1 LVVGRKGVAITR
13 RGAFVLAVVAAALAA
28 VATVHA
34 GDGKE
39 QIRFNA
45 ADQAAARAVVIRRA
59 DLGSGWAG
67 GPAKPDLS
75 AGPSCPD
82 YQPKVS
88 DLVLTGAARTTFQR
102 SGFEFDSQ
110 SGVLKTRRMVA
121 LDWRR
126 SVLAP
131 GVVPCL
137 RRTIGSGLGPNAKV
151 VSFKKL
157 PFPKLATYNALFRDG
172 DLRDGDHR
180 PSSALFPATRCGF
193 LGSDRCFRPR
203 DRRAYCP
210 RVLASRRGNPTRPL
224 FVSPSWLDSVSRLS
238 PAPACCSRLAAGRRR
253 SRPRSGVRPRSN
265 SPARVKRW
273 QRRCSVEIPARPRA
287 KPRLFACESRV
298 RLRPARSRSRLLR
311 PRGAQLRGL
320 PTGSPAPLRPL
331 RRRRRRPRLA
341 Q

>member
-1 LVVGRKGVAITR
+1 M
-13 RGAFVLAVVAAALAA
+13 AA

-59 DLGSGWAG
+59 DLGSGWVG

-75 AGPSCPD
+75 AGPRCPN
-82 YQPKVS
+82 YHPKVS

-137 RRTIGSGLGPNAKV
+137 RQSIGKGLGTNAKV

-157 PFPKLATYNALFRDG
+157 PFPQLATYAALFRG
-172 DLRDGDHR
+172 VISQAQGK
-180 PSSALFPATRCGF
+180 TV
-193 LGSDRCFRPR
+193 
-203 DRRAYCP
+203 
-210 RVLASRRGNPTRPL
+210 RVLTDLVLVGRSRTELTLTIVGPASAKSAISAAER
-224 FVSPSWLDSVSRLS
+224 
-238 PAPACCSRLAAGRRR
+238 RLAR
-253 SRPRSGVRPRSN
+253 SLITR
-265 SPARVKRW
+265 AR
-273 QRRCSVEIPARPRA
+273 A
-287 KPRLFACESRV
+287 
-298 RLRPARSRSRLLR
+298 
-311 PRGAQLRGL
+311 
-320 PTGSPAPLRPL
+320 
-331 RRRRRRPRLA
+331 
-341 Q
+341 